1 MKRLTLLPGLLFLM
15 LQAAFSQESGSCKP
29 VNLVCDYLVNPLGI
43 DNPAPRLSWMLNDA
57 RKGARQTACQVI
69 VDKDSLEL
77 IAGKGT
83 IWDSGKKDS
92 EQILITY
99 SGQELRP
106 FTKYYWRVNVW
117 DKDGVKSSSAINSF
131 ETGMMGMEHWQ
142 GAWISDNKDI
152 NYRPAP
158 YFRKV
163 FDARKKIRSARA
175 YIAVAGLYELYI
187 NGEKIG
193 NHRLD
198 PLYTRFDRRN
208 FYVTYDITSQIQKGK
223 NAIGVLLGNGWYN
236 HQSMAV
242 WDFHRAPWRNRPAFC
257 MDVRITYEDGSV
269 EVVSTERDWKTSSGA
284 LIFNSIYTAEHYD
297 ARLEQKGWN
306 TVNFDDSKWN
316 GVGYRAVP
324 SQNVVSQQVQP
335 IRAVETIPV
344 KTWKKLND
352 TTYVFDF
359 ARNMAGVTRIKVSGE
374 EGTVVRLKHGERLY
388 DNGRVNTSNIDVYH
402 RPVDNSDPF
411 QTDILVLSGKGED
424 EFMARFNYKGFRY
437 VEVTSTNPLVLN
449 ENSLTAYFVHS
460 DVPQKGTIHTS
471 NALINR
477 LWWATNNAYLSNL
490 MGYPTDCPQREKN
503 GWTGDGHFAIETAL
517 YNYDGITVY
526 EKWLADHRDE
536 QQPNGVLPDI
546 IPTGGWGY
554 GTDNGLDWTSTIA
567 LIPWNIYMFY
577 GDHKLLADC
586 YENIRRYVDYV
597 DRTSPTGLTSWG
609 RGDWVPVK
617 SHSSKELTS
626 SVYFYVDTK
635 ILANAAKMFNKTE
648 DYKYY
653 SALANKIKN
662 AINDKFLNRETG
674 IYGSGVQTEQSVPLQ
689 WGIVPEE
696 LKRKVARNLAKQV
709 EAAGFHLDV
718 GVLGA
723 KAILN
728 ALSEN
733 GEAETAYKLAAQDT
747 YPSWGCWIA
756 NGATTLL
763 ENWDLNATR
772 DISDNHM
779 MFGEIGG
786 WFYKGLGGIFPDP
799 ENPGF
804 KHILLRPNFPSG
816 LNELEARYQS
826 PYGEICSKWERKK
839 NRIVYHVT
847 VPANS
852 TATFYAPDNVKGER
866 AVNLEAGKHILEL
879 PIKRAVY

>member
-1 MKRLTLLPGLLFLM
+1 MKRLTLSAGLLLAAM
-15 LQAAFSQESGSCKP
+15 QAALSQEPETCRP
-29 VNLVCDYLVNPLGI
+29 VNLTCDYLVAPLGV
-43 DNPAPRLSWMLNDA
+43 DNPAPRLSWRLEDK
-57 RKGARQTACQVI
+57 RQGARQTAYQII
-69 VDKDSLEL
+69 VGEDSLSVVRE
-77 IAGKGT
+77 KGDV
-83 IWDSGKKDS
+83 WDSGKKESD
-92 EQILITY
+92 QMLITY
-99 SGQELRP
+99 GGQKLRP
-106 FTKYYWRVNVW
+106 FTKYYWKVSVW
-117 DKDGVKSSSAINSF
+117 DKDRVASSSEVSSF
-131 ETGMMGMEHWQ
+131 ETGMMGMGNWQ
-142 GAWISDNKDI
+142 GAWISDGRDI
-152 NYRPAP
+152 NYKPAP

-163 FDARKKIRSARA
+163 FEAKKKIRSARA

-187 NGEKIG
+187 NGQKIG

-208 FYVTYDITSQIQKGK
+208 FYVTYDVTPQLREGR

-257 MDVRITYEDGSV
+257 MDLRVTYEDGSV
-269 EVVSTERDWKTSSGA
+269 EVIPTERDWKSSSGA
-284 LIFNSIYTAEHYD
+284 LTFNSIYTAEHYD
-297 ARLEQKGWN
+297 ARLEQKGWS
-306 TVNFDDSKWN
+306 TPDFDDSKWG

-335 IRAVETIPV
+335 IRAVDTIPA
-344 KTWKKLND
+344 KTLKQIDD

-359 ARNMAGVTRIKVSGE
+359 GQNMAGVTRIKVSGE
-374 EGTVVRLKHGERLY
+374 SGTVVRLKHGERLY
-388 DNGRVNTSNIDVYH
+388 DNGRVNMSNIDVYH
-402 RPVDNSDPF
+402 RPVDASDPF
-411 QTDILVLSGKGED
+411 QTDILILSGTGED
-424 EFMARFNYKGFRY
+424 DFCARFNYKGFRY
-437 VEVTSTNPLVLN
+437 VEVTSSKPIQLD
-449 ENSLTAYFVHS
+449 EKSLTAYFVHS
-460 DVPQKGTIHTS
+460 DVPQKGKLATS
-471 NALINR
+471 NPLIDR

-567 LIPWNIYMFY
+567 IIPWNLYMFY
-577 GDHKLLADC
+577 GDSKPLADC
-586 YENIRRYVDYV
+586 YENIKRYVDYV
-597 DRTSPTGLTSWG
+597 DRTSPDGLTSWG

-617 SHSSKELTS
+617 SHSTKELTS

-635 ILANAAKMFNKTE
+635 ILANAAKLFGKRE
-648 DYKYY
+648 DYEHY
-653 SALANKIKN
+653 SALAEKIRK
-662 AINDKFLNRETG
+662 AVNDKFLNRETG
-674 IYGSGVQTEQSVPLQ
+674 VYASGVQTEQSVPLF
-689 WGIVPEE
+689 WGVVPEDMR
-696 LKRKVARNLAKQV
+696 RKVARNLAKQV
-709 EAAGFHLDV
+709 EAADFHLDV

-733 GEAETAYKLAAQDT
+733 GEAETAYKLAVQDT
-747 YPSWGCWIA
+747 YPSWGNWVV

-786 WFYKGLGGIFPDP
+786 WFFKGLGGIYPDP
-799 ENPGF
+799 EYPG
-804 KHILLRPNFPSG
+804 I
-816 LNELEARYQS
+816 QS
-826 PYGEICSKWERKK
+826 DRCRRGFHERKM
-839 NRIVYHVT
+839 
-847 VPANS
+847 PA
-852 TATFYAPDNVKGER
+852 A
-866 AVNLEAGKHILEL
+866 LQ
-879 PIKRAVY
+879 

>member
-1 MKRLTLLPGLLFLM
+1 MGVQTMSFVKFENVYKRYKMGEITINAADGVSFEIEKGEFAVIVGASGAGKTTILNMLGGMDTCDEGKILVDGKDIATFNKKQLTTYRRYDIGFVF
-15 LQAAFSQESGSCKP
+15 QFY
-29 VNLVCDYLVNPLGI
+29 NLVN
-43 DNPAPRLSWMLNDA
+43 N
-57 RKGARQTACQVI
+57 
-69 VDKDSLEL
+69 
-77 IAGKGT
+77 
-83 IWDSGKKDS
+83 
-92 EQILITY
+92 
-99 SGQELRP
+99 
-106 FTKYYWRVNVW
+106 
-117 DKDGVKSSSAINSF
+117 
-131 ETGMMGMEHWQ
+131 
-142 GAWISDNKDI
+142 
-152 NYRPAP
+152 
-158 YFRKV
+158 
-163 FDARKKIRSARA
+163 
-175 YIAVAGLYELYI
+175 
-187 NGEKIG
+187 
-193 NHRLD
+193 
-198 PLYTRFDRRN
+198 
-208 FYVTYDITSQIQKGK
+208 
-223 NAIGVLLGNGWYN
+223 
-236 HQSMAV
+236 
-242 WDFHRAPWRNRPAFC
+242 
-257 MDVRITYEDGSV
+257 
-269 EVVSTERDWKTSSGA
+269 
-284 LIFNSIYTAEHYD
+284 
-297 ARLEQKGWN
+297 
-306 TVNFDDSKWN
+306 
-316 GVGYRAVP
+316 
-324 SQNVVSQQVQP
+324 
-335 IRAVETIPV
+335 
-344 KTWKKLND
+344 
-352 TTYVFDF
+352 
-359 ARNMAGVTRIKVSGE
+359 
-374 EGTVVRLKHGERLY
+374 
-388 DNGRVNTSNIDVYH
+388 
-402 RPVDNSDPF
+402 
-411 QTDILVLSGKGED
+411 
-424 EFMARFNYKGFRY
+424 
-437 VEVTSTNPLVLN
+437 
-449 ENSLTAYFVHS
+449 LTAKENV
-460 DVPQKGTIHTS
+460 
-471 NALINR
+471 
-477 LWWATNNAYLSNL
+477 
-490 MGYPTDCPQREKN
+490 E
-503 GWTGDGHFAIETAL
+503 
-517 YNYDGITVY
+517 
-526 EKWLADHRDE
+526 LADHRDE

-586 YENIRRYVDYV
+586 YENIKRYVDYV

-804 KHILLRPNFPSG
+804 KTF
-816 LNELEARYQS
+816 
-826 PYGEICSKWERKK
+826 CS
-839 NRIVYHVT
+839 
-847 VPANS
+847 VPIS
-852 TATFYAPDNVKGER
+852 
-866 AVNLEAGKHILEL
+866 
-879 PIKRAVY
+879 